1 VYIKWYINI
10 KVMNILE
17 VNSREFRDKQRAY
30 FDLAD
35 EGQRVVI
42 RRGSRKAYV
51 LTPVNDDDLY
61 FTPKMLEKIDASI
74 QQAKEG
80 KTTKVSNR
88 EELKLFLE
96 SL

>member
-1 VYIKWYINI
+1 
-10 KVMNILE
+10 M
-17 VNSREFRDKQRAY
+17 
-30 FDLAD
+30 AD

-42 RRGSRKAYV
+42 RRGSKKAYV
-51 LTPVNDDDLY
+51 LTPVSDDDLY
-61 FTPKMLEKIDASI
+61 FRSKMLDKIDASI